1 MNSDSGFPPNIDR
14 NTLDWSLVRRVLL
27 IRLRS
32 IGDTVLM
39 TPCLSALKNCRPNI
53 EITVVSEP
61 LAAPLLENHPLV
73 DELMVVKP
81 SISSRALLM
90 TRLRKAGFDVAFN
103 MHGGSTG
110 AILATFAKAKRS
122 AGYRGLR
129 LSRLLKDR
137 APSPDV
143 ILGRS
148 RIHSVEQQLALLYWM
163 GVPWP
168 ERRPELTLTVS
179 PQSRSCAF
187 AKLENPFGTNG
198 NENSKNR
205 YGCIVPGA
213 AFESKQWTTEG
224 FAAVADHLIERWN
237 LQCLVV
243 AGPGQEKLARDVAAA
258 TRNPTTVVSGLQL
271 KELVGLLE
279 LSQIFVGN
287 DSGPMHIAAAL
298 NIPVVAVWGSSNPW
312 VWHPWTEAPWRIVNG
327 SRLTGEASSLP
338 IRQVPPVDV
347 ITAVEEVLE
356 RAVEANHSALS
367 RSTPT
372 SNR

>member
-1 MNSDSGFPPNIDR
+1 MNSDSGLPPNIDQVA
-14 NTLDWSLVRRVLL
+14 LDWSLVRRVLL

-39 TPCLSALKNCRPNI
+39 TPCLSALKNWRPNI
-53 EITVVSEP
+53 EITVLSEP

-73 DELMVVKP
+73 DELFVTKP
-81 SISSRALLM
+81 SVFSRTSSIS
-90 TRLRKAGFDVAFN
+90 TLRKAQFDIAFN

-110 AILATFAKAKRS
+110 AILAKSAGAKHS

-129 LSRLLKDR
+129 LSRLLNDR

-148 RIHSVEQQLALLYWM
+148 RIHSVEQQLSLLYWM

-168 ERRPELTLTVS
+168 EGRPELRLTVT
-179 PQSRSCAF
+179 PQSRSYAF
-187 AKLENPFGTNG
+187 AKLENVFGI
-198 NENSKNR
+198 NR
-205 YGCIVPGA
+205 NDKARGYGCIVPGA

-243 AGPGQEKLARDVAAA
+243 AGPGQEELARQVVAA

-271 KELVGLLE
+271 KELVALLE
-279 LSQIFVGN
+279 VSQIFVGN

-298 NIPVVAVWGSSNPW
+298 NIPVVAVWGSSNPL
-312 VWHPWTEAPWRIVNG
+312 VWHPWTKAPWRIVNG
-327 SRLTGEASSLP
+327 SPLTGDAASLP
-338 IRQVPPVDV
+338 IRQVDAADV
-347 ITAVEEVLE
+347 IAGVEEVLGQ
-356 RAVEANHSALS
+356 AVEANHSALG

-372 SNR
+372 GK

>member
-1 MNSDSGFPPNIDR
+1 MNSDSALPPNIDQT
-14 NTLDWSLVRRVLL
+14 TLDWSLVGRVLL

-39 TPCLSALKNCRPNI
+39 TPCLSALKNWRPNI

-61 LAAPLLENHPLV
+61 LSAPLLENHPLV
-73 DELMVVKP
+73 DELIVTNP
-81 SISSRALLM
+81 SIYSRALLA
-90 TRLRKAGFDVAFN
+90 TRLRKARFDVAFN

-110 AILATFAKAKRS
+110 TILASFAGAKRT

-129 LSRLLKDR
+129 LARLLKDR

-168 ERRPELTLTVS
+168 ERRPELKLTVT
-179 PQSRSCAF
+179 PQSRSCAL
-187 AKLENPFGTNG
+187 AKLENASGI
-198 NENSKNR
+198 NERSERR
-205 YGCIVPGA
+205 YGCVVPGA
-213 AFESKQWTTEG
+213 AFESKQWTTDG

-258 TRNPTTVVSGLQL
+258 TKNPTTVVSGLQL
-271 KELVGLLE
+271 KELVALLE
-279 LSQIFVGN
+279 RSQIFVGN

-298 NIPVVAVWGSSNPW
+298 NRPVVAIWGSSNPS

-327 SRLTGEASSLP
+327 SRLTGEAPGLP
-338 IRQVPPVDV
+338 IRHVPPADV
-347 ITAVEEVLE
+347 IAAVDEVLE
-356 RAVEANHSALS
+356 RAVEANPSALG
-367 RSTPT
+367 RSIPT
-372 SNR
+372 SR